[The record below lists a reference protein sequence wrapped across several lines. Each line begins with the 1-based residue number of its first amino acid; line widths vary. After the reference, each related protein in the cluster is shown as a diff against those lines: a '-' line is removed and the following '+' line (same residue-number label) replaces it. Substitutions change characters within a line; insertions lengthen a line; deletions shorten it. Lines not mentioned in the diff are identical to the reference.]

1 MSEINGRNR
10 QGKIVRKI
18 LAGALVAALLTLV
31 ALVFSLKIYLATPR
45 AAARLARL
53 LTAQL
58 HQDVHVSVLELTGGT
73 LRIKGLSLGNPP
85 GFAAGQLAA
94 ADTITIAPQW
104 DDLLSG
110 RRSIGLL
117 ELQGVRVN
125 IHRDKSGTWNFSQ
138 LQRLLTAGK
147 GGGGELFIRQFSV
160 TDGIL
165 QINGLAA
172 KEIALRINN
181 LATKG
186 SQDAGI
192 ALSFE
197 DAGGNHY
204 AISGNARLG
213 SNPAFN
219 LALTAPALH
228 PEGFAGLPQL
238 KNLPWP
244 TGGTGTLRV
253 NASLHEGLIRA
264 GGTAAFNRI
273 TIPPM
278 GNNLPLSGK
287 LDVKGD
293 YGLKTGTA
301 RLEALDLT
309 VDRLL
314 QARASGSGNSGDKGT
329 FSLDIGIDEA
339 RPGAL
344 ATLQPKD
351 KGRVMAVGGKLDGS
365 LHLSGNRATG
375 LTSATGNIRLEGGS
389 LARGQR
395 LFVSGL
401 DGTITLAKAGT
412 GFAVSGRLAVGP
424 SHGKALLDTLE
435 APFNISLSGHL
446 QPLTAESHA
455 FSARFMGVP
464 LSGGLGF
471 RAKATTPFNLNLRIP
486 TTSIATLAT
495 LFQSPSLQLEAG
507 NADAELQASGRGPQE
522 FGATARVRVSAVQ
535 GKQGNKVFAL
545 KAASADLTLA
555 RSKGH
560 TNASGAAHLTAM
572 GLAER
577 SADATFSYRYTD
589 GMATIFDAKLRS
601 GDTQAAIAALSG
613 RIPARETVRGTT
625 RYPLAVKITG
635 CDIRQGKLA
644 VGGLA
649 ATLQGAW
656 FKDTGG
662 NWLEG
667 NADLATGR
675 VDWQG
680 KPVAAPSAHLA
691 FARSGTRGTISGSL
705 LGGVLGGTVS
715 FQPFALAQGG
725 DFQLQLKQARLAKAA
740 GLLPAAGGFT
750 LEDGLLDSDIQ
761 GGYSSRN
768 GLDCRFGL
776 HGSEIAAKSG
786 KKALSANG
794 AISLAGAISGHKLEI
809 SDAVISVGPL
819 VSLKA
824 KGVVADLRTP
834 MSTGDFAFELPRTT
848 LNDLVDP
855 FVNIL
860 PRFIQEATLE
870 GTVASEGTLKLHDGH
885 KLLAGSLHLGKIR
898 LEVPSQQFSAAD
910 IEGSVPFSLDL
921 SGAVPGKEPGAL
933 SFNRENY
940 PRLLGQFHQ
949 PSAAGQLLHV
959 GRVNFG
965 PMAFGALSLR
975 VSAAGGITRITSLQ
989 ASLFGGELF
998 GKGYLAMDKGLAWRG
1013 DLLVNSLS
1021 LKQLCSAFPKINGYI
1036 SGRID
1041 GIVSLNSRG
1050 GGLQGLSGFTDLWAR
1065 EGGGEKMLVSKD
1077 FLQRLSGKKLSG
1089 FFFRDD
1095 RPYDQAE
1102 INALME
1108 KGYLTFETLDITHTN
1123 IFGVRDLS
1131 VSIAPSQNRIA
1142 IDHLI
1147 DAVKQAAVR
1156 GKAAAPA
1163 PEAPVE
1169 PEFKWQE

>member
-1 MSEINGRNR
+1 MDETNGRHR
-10 QGKIVRKI
+10 QGKTARKI
-18 LAGALVAALLTLV
+18 LAGTLV
-31 ALVFSLKIYLATPR
+31 AGLLSLVALALSLKIYLATPQ
-45 AAARLARL
+45 AATRLARL

-58 HQDVHVSVLELTGGT
+58 HQNVHVSALELTSGAI
-73 LRIKGLSLGNPP
+73 RIKGLSLDNPP
-85 GFAAGQLAA
+85 GFPAGGLAG
-94 ADTITIAPQW
+94 ADTVVIAPQW
-104 DDLLSG
+104 RDLLSG
-110 RRSIGLL
+110 RRSIRLL
-117 ELQGVRVN
+117 ELQGVRVH
-125 IHRDKSGTWNFSQ
+125 ILRDKSGTWNFSQ

-147 GGGGELFIRQFSV
+147 GGGAELFIKQFSI

-165 QINGLAA
+165 QVNGVTA
-172 KEIALRINN
+172 KGLALRISN

-186 SQDAGI
+186 SQDAGV
-192 ALSFE
+192 ALAFE

-204 AISGNARLG
+204 SVSGNARVG
-213 SNPAFN
+213 NNPAFD
-219 LALTAPALH
+219 LALTAPALR

-244 TGGTGTLRV
+244 TGGTGALRV
-253 NASLHEGLIRA
+253 NAALHGGLVRA
-264 GGTAAFNRI
+264 GGTVAFDRI

-278 GNNLPLSGK
+278 GDSLPLSGK
-287 LDVKGD
+287 LDIKGD

-314 QARASGSGNSGDKGT
+314 QARADGSGNAGHGGAYSVH
-329 FSLDIGIDEA
+329 IGIDGA

-344 ATLQPKD
+344 ATLLPKD
-351 KGRVMAVGGKLDGS
+351 KGRVMVVGGKLNGS
-365 LHLSGNRATG
+365 LHLTGSRAAGITGATG
-375 LTSATGNIRLEGGS
+375 SARLEGGS
-389 LARGQR
+389 LARGGR

-401 DGTITLAKAGT
+401 DGTITLAKAGA
-412 GFAVSGRLAVGP
+412 GFSASGRLAVRP
-424 SHGKALLDTLE
+424 SHGKALLE
-435 APFNISLSGHL
+435 ALQAQFKITLSGHL
-446 QPLTAESHA
+446 QPLAAQSNA

-464 LSGGLGF
+464 LSGSLGF
-471 RAKATTPFNLNLRIP
+471 RARATTPFDLSLRIP

-495 LFQSPSLQLEAG
+495 LFQSPSLQIEAG
-507 NADAELQASGRGPQE
+507 NADAELQARGRGPQE

-545 KAASADLTLA
+545 KAGTLDLILA

-572 GLAER
+572 ALAEK
-577 SADATFSYRYTD
+577 SADAAFSYRYAD
-589 GMATIFDAKLRS
+589 GVATIFNASLRS
-601 GDTQAAIAALSG
+601 GNTQAAIAALSG

-625 RYPLAVKITG
+625 SYPLAAKISG

-644 VGGLA
+644 VTGLA
-649 ATLQGAW
+649 TTLQGAW
-656 FKDTGG
+656 FSDPGG
-662 NWLEG
+662 GWLEG
-667 NADLATGR
+667 NADLATGG
-675 VDWQG
+675 VAWQG
-680 KPVAAPSAHLA
+680 KPVAAPSAHLT
-691 FARSGTRGTISGSL
+691 FARPGTRGTIGGSL
-705 LGGVLGGTVS
+705 LGGVLSGTVS
-715 FQPFALAQGG
+715 FQPFALAKGG
-725 DFQLQLKQARLAKAA
+725 DFHLQMKQARLAKAA

-761 GGYSSRN
+761 GDYSSRN
-768 GLDCRFGL
+768 GLECRFKL

-786 KKALSANG
+786 KKALPANG
-794 AISLAGAISGHKLEI
+794 AISMAGAVSGHRLEV
-809 SDAVISVGPL
+809 SDAAISVGPL

-824 KGVVADLRTP
+824 KGVVEDFRTP
-834 MSTGDFAFELPRTT
+834 MSRGDFAFELPRTT

-860 PRFIQEATLE
+860 PRFIQEATLD
-870 GTVASEGTLKLHDGH
+870 GNIASSGTLKLHDGH
-885 KLLAGSLHLGKIR
+885 KLLEGTLHLGKVR

-921 SGAVPGKEPGAL
+921 SGVTPGKEPGAL

-940 PRLLGQFHQ
+940 PRLLGQFHR
-949 PSAAGQLLHV
+949 PSAPGQSLHV
-959 GRVNFG
+959 GQVNFG

-975 VSAAGGITRITSLQ
+975 VDAAGGITRITSLQ

-998 GKGYLAMDKGLAWRG
+998 GKGYLAMDKGLTWRG

-1021 LKQLCSAFPKINGYI
+1021 LTQLCSAFPKINGYI

-1041 GIVSLNSRG
+1041 GIVSLSSRG
-1050 GGLQGLSGFTDLWAR
+1050 GGLRGLSGFTDLWAR
-1065 EGGGEKMLVSKD
+1065 EGGGERMLVSKD

-1131 VSIAPSQNRIA
+1131 VTIAPAQNRIA

-1147 DAVKQAAVR
+1147 DAIKQAAVR
-1156 GKAAAPA
+1156 GKAAGPT